1 MDPKAAGCS
10 GALVLAQSPISP
22 TLTIQVHKWLGDKL
36 KPTVVTSDM
45 KKDKIA
51 SLLKSFHNERLP
63 GLLLISYE
71 TLLGR
76 LALMKAKNPYGVIV

>member
-1 MDPKAAGCS
+1 MIAQAHLGPKARGCS
-10 GALVLAQSPISP
+10 GALWCLRTQSPISP

-51 SLLKSFHNERLP
+51 SLLKSFHNDFK
-63 GLLLISYE
+63 YC
-71 TLLGR
+71 
-76 LALMKAKNPYGVIV
+76 